1 MIDEGGC
8 LIVARCAVRVEDVE
22 QTAPVDTRRIHRA
35 DYFLR
40 VIVHFEDVPSAYVSV
55 EVYDF
60 GFVDHGILEI
70 RKTFT
75 ALGSARDKLRR
86 RKRRERKVTDRSF
99 QVPSFLL
106 QIVT

>member
-8 LIVARCAVRVEDVE
+8 LVVARCAVRVKDVE
-22 QTAPVDTRRIHRA
+22 QTTLVDTRGIHRA

-40 VIVHFEDVPSAYVSV
+40 VIVHFEDVPSANMSV
-55 EVYDF
+55 EVDEF

-75 ALGSARDKLRR
+75 AEPQKAQ
-86 RKRRERKVTDRSF
+86 RKEGHGSF
-99 QVPSFLL
+99 QVPSFLS
-106 QIVT
+106 QIVM